1 MNSVIAEGKTTAE
14 AIENGLKQLNVS
26 KDKVNIKVLENA
38 EKRSFFSILAPR
50 VVKVELTLKDVKEH
64 YAPMQE
70 HVNQITPEQIE
81 IAKKNLTVF
90 LDEFSTKFEDFDYD
104 IKVNGNDINVEL
116 KGNDSS
122 KLIGY
127 RGETLNSIQI
137 VMSTIANKNVMGKV
151 RIILDI
157 AGYREKRK
165 KVLEDLADKISKTVI
180 KTGKTIML
188 EPMPAYERKIIHTRL
203 QNNEKVKTFSKGE
216 EPYRKIV
223 ISKINNKNQKSKFRF

>member
-188 EPMPAYERKIIHTRL
+188 EPMPAYERKIIHTKL

-223 ISKINNKNQKSKFRF
+223 ISKNK

>member
-64 YAPMQE
+64 YAPMQK

-223 ISKINNKNQKSKFRF
+223 ISKNK

>member
-104 IKVNGNDINVEL
+104 IKVNENDINVEL

-216 EPYRKIV
+216 AVSYTHL
-223 ISKINNKNQKSKFRF
+223 

>member
-50 VVKVELTLKDVKEH
+50 VVKVELTLKDVKKH
-64 YAPMQE
+64 YAPMEE

-223 ISKINNKNQKSKFRF
+223 ISKNK

>member
-104 IKVNGNDINVEL
+104 IKVNENDINVEL

-216 EPYRKIV
+216 EPYRKIA
-223 ISKINNKNQKSKFRF
+223 ISKNK

>member
-1 MNSVIAEGKTTAE
+1 M
-14 AIENGLKQLNVS
+14 
-26 KDKVNIKVLENA
+26 
-38 EKRSFFSILAPR
+38 
-50 VVKVELTLKDVKEH
+50 ELTLKDVKEH

-216 EPYRKIV
+216 EPVSYTHLTLPTNSLV
-223 ISKINNKNQKSKFRF
+223 

>member
-81 IAKKNLTVF
+81 IAKMNLTVF

-165 KVLEDLADKISKTVI
+165 KVLEDVADKISKTVI

-223 ISKINNKNQKSKFRF
+223 ISKNK

>member
-137 VMSTIANKNVMGKV
+137 VMSTIANRNVMGKV

-223 ISKINNKNQKSKFRF
+223 ISKNK

>member
-203 QNNEKVKTFSKGE
+203 QNNEKVKKFSKGE

-223 ISKINNKNQKSKFRF
+223 ISKNK

>member
-104 IKVNGNDINVEL
+104 IKVNGND
-116 KGNDSS
+116 SS

-223 ISKINNKNQKSKFRF
+223 ISKNK

>member
-122 KLIGY
+122 KLIGH

-223 ISKINNKNQKSKFRF
+223 ISKNK

>member
-90 LDEFSTKFEDFDYD
+90 LDEFSTKF
-104 IKVNGNDINVEL
+104 
-116 KGNDSS
+116 DSS

-223 ISKINNKNQKSKFRF
+223 ISKNK

>member
-127 RGETLNSIQI
+127 RGEILNSIQI

-223 ISKINNKNQKSKFRF
+223 ISKNK

>member
-165 KVLEDLADKISKTVI
+165 KILEDLADKISKTVI

-223 ISKINNKNQKSKFRF
+223 ISKNK

>member
-1 MNSVIAEGKTTAE
+1 MNSVIAEGKITAE

-223 ISKINNKNQKSKFRF
+223 ISKNK

>member
-64 YAPMQE
+64 YALMQE

-223 ISKINNKNQKSKFRF
+223 ISKNK

>member
-165 KVLEDLADKISKTVI
+165 KVLEYLADKISKTVI

-223 ISKINNKNQKSKFRF
+223 ISKNK

>member
-81 IAKKNLTVF
+81 IAKKDLTVF

-223 ISKINNKNQKSKFRF
+223 ISKNK

>member
-165 KVLEDLADKISKTVI
+165 MVLEDLADKISKTVI

-223 ISKINNKNQKSKFRF
+223 ISKNK

>member
-64 YAPMQE
+64 NAQMQE

-127 RGETLNSIQI
+127 RVETLNSLQI
-137 VMSTIANKNVMGKV
+137 LMSTIANKDVMGKV

-223 ISKINNKNQKSKFRF
+223 ISKNK

>member
-104 IKVNGNDINVEL
+104 IKVNENDINVEL

-165 KVLEDLADKISKTVI
+165 KVLEDLADKISRTVI

-223 ISKINNKNQKSKFRF
+223 ISKNK

>member
-70 HVNQITPEQIE
+70 HVDQITPEQIE

-104 IKVNGNDINVEL
+104 IKVNENDINVEL

-223 ISKINNKNQKSKFRF
+223 ISKNK

>member
-165 KVLEDLADKISKTVI
+165 KVLEDLADKISKTAI

-223 ISKINNKNQKSKFRF
+223 ISKNK

>member
-165 KVLEDLADKISKTVI
+165 KVLEDLADKISRTEI

-223 ISKINNKNQKSKFRF
+223 ISKNK

>member
-137 VMSTIANKNVMGKV
+137 VMSTIANKNVIGKV

-223 ISKINNKNQKSKFRF
+223 ISKNK

>member
-26 KDKVNIKVLENA
+26 KDKVNIKV

-188 EPMPAYERKIIHTRL
+188 EPMPAYERKIIHTDY
-203 QNNEKVKTFSKGE
+203 KIM
-216 EPYRKIV
+216 RK
-223 ISKINNKNQKSKFRF
+223 

>member
-50 VVKVELTLKDVKEH
+50 VVKVELTLKDVKEY

-223 ISKINNKNQKSKFRF
+223 ISKNK

>member
-180 KTGKTIML
+180 KTGKNIML

-223 ISKINNKNQKSKFRF
+223 ISKNK

>member
-104 IKVNGNDINVEL
+104 IKVNENDINVEL

-165 KVLEDLADKISKTVI
+165 RVLEDLADKISKTVI

-223 ISKINNKNQKSKFRF
+223 ISKNK

>member
-90 LDEFSTKFEDFDYD
+90 LDDFSTKFEDFDYD

-223 ISKINNKNQKSKFRF
+223 ISKNK

>member
-180 KTGKTIML
+180 KPGKTIML

-223 ISKINNKNQKSKFRF
+223 ISKNK

>member
-1 MNSVIAEGKTTAE
+1 MNSVVAEGKTTAE

-223 ISKINNKNQKSKFRF
+223 ISKNK

>member
-104 IKVNGNDINVEL
+104 IKVNENDINVEL

-137 VMSTIANKNVMGKV
+137 VMSTIANKNIMGKV

-223 ISKINNKNQKSKFRF
+223 ISKNK

>member
-64 YAPMQE
+64 YAPMQG

-223 ISKINNKNQKSKFRF
+223 ISKNK

>member
-38 EKRSFFSILAPR
+38 EKRSFFSILEPR

-223 ISKINNKNQKSKFRF
+223 ISKNK

>member
-14 AIENGLKQLNVS
+14 AIEIGLKQLNVS

-223 ISKINNKNQKSKFRF
+223 ISKNK